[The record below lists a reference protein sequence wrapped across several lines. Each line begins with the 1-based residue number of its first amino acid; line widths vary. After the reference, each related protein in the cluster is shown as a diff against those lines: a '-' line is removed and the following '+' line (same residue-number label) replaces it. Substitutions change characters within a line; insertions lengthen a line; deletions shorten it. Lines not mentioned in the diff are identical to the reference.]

1 MAVKAGKLRDLRLK
15 YICTLVNLL
24 CVTFLYS
31 LKLNTLFIRPNS
43 DDS

>member
-1 MAVKAGKLRDLRLK
+1 MAVLREISRDLRLK

-24 CVTFLYS
+24 CFTFMYS